1 MENDAIRASGSNTLV
16 DIWIEGKIRAICV
29 SRDAIGAFVGHD
41 AAAEMSEDDRCEFV
55 RKHLPLIVSAAKAK
69 LADNPTAGLINIDG
83 GQIRSPDS
91 DGGGDRRK
99 AERRKS
105 ERRKQDRPV
114 PVDRR
119 RSDRRKS
126 DRRRSPKRT
135 DS

>member
-1 MENDAIRASGSNTLV
+1 MENDAIRASGSDTLV

-55 RKHLPLIVSAAKAK
+55 RKHMPLIVSAAKAK
-69 LADNPTAGLINIDG
+69 LADNPTASSISIDG
-83 GQIRSPDS
+83 GQIRSPES
-91 DGGGDRRK
+91 AGGGDRRK

-119 RSDRRKS
+119 RSDRRKT
-126 DRRRSPKRT
+126 DRRRPPRRT

>member
-29 SRDAIGAFVGHD
+29 SRDAIGAFAGHD

-55 RKHLPLIVSAAKAK
+55 RKHLPLIVTAAKAK
-69 LADNPTAGLINIDG
+69 LADNPTAGSIDIDA
-83 GQIRSPDS
+83 GQICSPDS
-91 DGGGDRRK
+91 AGGGDRRK
-99 AERRKS
+99 TERRKS

-114 PVDRR
+114 LVDRR
-119 RSDRRKS
+119 QSNRRKS
-126 DRRRSPKRT
+126 DRRRSPKRK